1 MNTWEK
7 YLRDN
12 KEELDQVELAPEIWL
27 NIENQVLKEKAATSR
42 RLLRWVS
49 LAACLG
55 ILLSFGLIF
64 QFSSGK
70 DPLHQLANSG
80 IDSEQYLKEMAIKTR
95 KLSNARIPMD
105 HKADF
110 ELLIQ
115 QLRALDE
122 QYESYLDELEE
133 HGYQELLANRIISY
147 YKTKI
152 ELLDRIQEE
161 IETVEYYEKKYDKN
175 SLKVELSI

>member
-1 MNTWEK
+1 MNAWEK
-7 YLRDN
+7 YLREN
-12 KEELDQVELAPEIWL
+12 KEELDQLELKPEIWL
-27 NIENQVLKEKAATSR
+27 NIENQVLKGKAAKSR
-42 RLLRWVS
+42 RLLQWVS

-55 ILLSFGLIF
+55 ILLSIALIF
-64 QFSSGK
+64 QFGQQN
-70 DPLHQLANSG
+70 DPLQQLANSG
-80 IDSEQYLKEMAIKTR
+80 INSEAYLKEMAIKTQ
-95 KLSNARIPMD
+95 KLSNAQIPLD

-115 QLRALDE
+115 QLRSLDE

-133 HGYQELLANRIISY
+133 NGYQELLANRIISY

-175 SLKVELSI
+175 SPKVELSI

>member
-1 MNTWEK
+1 MNAWEK
-7 YLRDN
+7 YLREN
-12 KEELDQVELAPEIWL
+12 KEELDQLELKPEIWL
-27 NIENQVLKEKAATSR
+27 NIENQVLKEKAAKSR
-42 RLLRWVS
+42 RLLQWVS

-55 ILLSFGLIF
+55 ILFSIALIF
-64 QFSSGK
+64 QFGQQN
-70 DPLHQLANSG
+70 DPLQQLANSG
-80 IDSEQYLKEMAIKTR
+80 INSEAYLKEMAIKTQ
-95 KLSNARIPMD
+95 KLSNAQIPLD

-115 QLRALDE
+115 QLRTLDE

-133 HGYQELLANRIISY
+133 NGYQELLANRIISY

-175 SLKVELSI
+175 SPKVELSI

>member
-1 MNTWEK
+1 MNAWEK
-7 YLRDN
+7 YLREN
-12 KEELDQVELAPEIWL
+12 KEELDQLELKPEIWL
-27 NIENQVLKEKAATSR
+27 NIENQVLKEKAAKSR
-42 RLLRWVS
+42 RLLQWVS

-55 ILLSFGLIF
+55 ILLSIALIF
-64 QFSSGK
+64 QFNKGN
-70 DPLHQLANSG
+70 DPLRQLANSG
-80 IDSEQYLKEMAIKTR
+80 IDSEQYLNEMAIKTQ
-95 KLSNARIPMD
+95 KLSNAQIPVD

-115 QLRALDE
+115 QLRKLDE
-122 QYESYLDELEE
+122 QYELYLDELEE
-133 HGYQELLANRIISY
+133 NGYQELLANRIISY

-175 SLKVELSI
+175 SPKVELSI